1 MIEEL
6 VFATNNANKVAE
18 IKKMLGNLFTVTSLK
33 DAGIDIDIP
42 EPYDTLEENARAKS
56 KTIFEMTGKNCFSE
70 DTGLFVDALN
80 GQPGVKSA
88 RYAGDKATNKEN
100 IEKLLANLNGV
111 EKRTAR
117 FKTIISLMQA
127 GKEFQ
132 FEGVCEGEIIETPVG
147 EKGFGY
153 DAVFI
158 PDGNE
163 KTFAQMET
171 EEKNIYSHRKKAM
184 KKLIGF
190 LSS

>member
-33 DAGIDIDIP
+33 EAGIDIDIP

-117 FKTIISLMQA
+117 FKTVISLMQA

>member
-80 GQPGVKSA
+80 GHPGVKSA

>member
-18 IKKMLGNLFTVTSLK
+18 IKKILGNLFTVTSLK
-33 DAGIDIDIP
+33 EAGIDIDIP

>member
-117 FKTIISLMQA
+117 FKTVISLMQA

>member
-18 IKKMLGNLFTVTSLK
+18 IKKILGNLFTVTSLK
-33 DAGIDIDIP
+33 EAGIDIDIP

-80 GQPGVKSA
+80 GHPGVKSA

-117 FKTIISLMQA
+117 FKTVISLMQA

>member
-80 GQPGVKSA
+80 GHPGVKSA

-117 FKTIISLMQA
+117 FKTVISLMQA

>member
-33 DAGIDIDIP
+33 EAGIDIDIP